1 MKALDRLILLPVAL
15 LLAAGVPLI
24 ASACGG
30 GGSAS
35 SLSGSPGATIFHD
48 HGCYQCHTLSI
59 AKATGQVGP
68 NLDLLKPDAVTVAH
82 QVRVGGN
89 GMPSFQSQLSNKQI
103 QQVAQFVAAASH
115 AAGKVPAFKRDK
127 TTLADCAKKTGGFAC
142 YRQAFGNLVFEDG
155 PTKALATLATDSTTL
170 PAVRADC
177 HQIVHSIGHAALA
190 YYHDNAGEAL
200 AHGQMTC
207 NSGYYHGV
215 IELSISGKPRSQ
227 IVPIV
232 RKLCTNPSVTK
243 NTFLLYQC
251 VHGLGHGLMIY
262 SGDDLP
268 YSLHVCDQ
276 LTTSFARE
284 ACPGGVFMQNLD
296 TGMISSRY
304 IRAKDPIY
312 PCTIVA
318 KRHKYY
324 CYLQAT
330 ERILQVVGYK
340 WPKVAAW
347 CRKSEPGWADICFQ
361 SMGRDASGFS
371 QYHPEKALAICA
383 QAGDKAGEC
392 IFGAARDYANNFAG
406 GREAAQLC
414 NLAPER
420 YRGRCYEGIGT
431 ILGALHTYEQQR
443 RAACAAVTPP
453 RHRRDCLR
461 GAAVI

>member
-1 MKALDRLILLPVAL
+1 MKFLRFAPF
-15 LLAAGVPLI
+15 LLALGIPVLV
-24 ASACGG
+24 SACGG
-30 GGSAS
+30 GSGS
-35 SLSGSPGATIFHD
+35 SLAKSDGAKVFTE
-48 HGCYQCHTLSI
+48 HGCNQCHTLSI

-68 NLDLLKPDAVTVAH
+68 NLDLLKPDAATVAH

-89 GMPSFQSQLSNKQI
+89 GMPSFKSQLSDKQI
-103 QQVAQFVAAASH
+103 QQVAAFVAAASH
-115 AAGKVPAFKRDK
+115 AAGKVQAFKPDK
-127 TTLADCAKKTGGFAC
+127 TTLADCAKKTGGFTC
-142 YRQAFGNLVFEDG
+142 YRQAFGNLVFKEG
-155 PTKALATLATDSTTL
+155 PAKTLATLQTDSRTV
-170 PAVRADC
+170 PGVQADC
-177 HQIVHSIGHAALA
+177 HQIVHWVGHAALA

-200 AHGQMTC
+200 AHGAMTC

-215 IELSISGKPRSQ
+215 IELSIAGKPRSK

-232 RKLCTNPSVTK
+232 RKLCANSAVTK
-243 NTFLLYQC
+243 NSFLLYQC

-268 YSLHVCDQ
+268 YSLKVCDK
-276 LTTSFARE
+276 LTTNFNQV
-284 ACPGGVFMQNLD
+284 ACTGGVFMQNLD

-304 IRAKDPIY
+304 VKPHDPIY
-312 PCTIVA
+312 PCTIVS
-318 KRHKYY
+318 KKHKYY
-324 CYLQAT
+324 CYLQVT
-330 ERILQVVGYK
+330 ERILQVVGYT

-347 CRKSEPGWADICFQ
+347 CRKSEPGWADTCFQ

-371 QYHPEKALAICA
+371 QYHPQKTLAICA

-406 GREAAQLC
+406 GREAAHLC
-414 NLAPER
+414 NLGPER
-420 YRGRCYEGIGT
+420 YRSRCYEGVGT

-453 RHRRDCLR
+453 RYQRSCLK